1 MAKTIRDEQLVLNI
15 LVNGD
20 KAKKHILDLE
30 KSITDSKESLKNLKE
45 EQSKFTKGSDD
56 WKRLKTEIDNVKGS
70 IKSQQSELAKARM
83 EQSLMNASV
92 DDLRKRI
99 RLLRDTLSKTNPN
112 TKEWQVYNDELRQ
125 SRNRL
130 AELESQSKAMH
141 GTICGLAEA
150 AQKYWG
156 PVLAGWKLIQQ
167 FSGQIEK
174 AKQSW
179 LDYDE
184 ALVDAMKTT
193 GLSRSEMEELS
204 EALKKFDTRT
214 AQNELLS
221 LAHVG
226 GKLGISG
233 KEDLLEFVSAA
244 DKINVALKEDLGGD
258 AEAAIGQI
266 GKLVDIFQLKDNLGL
281 ERAMLSVGSAINEL
295 GAASTANE
303 GYIVNFTNRLAG
315 IAPNAQISIDKI
327 LGLASAL
334 DANAQG
340 AETAATAIGQ
350 TITAM
355 FKKTETF
362 AAIAKM
368 PFEEFR
374 DLLNNDVNGALIKVL
389 EGMRGNNG
397 LFDIVA
403 AMDEM
408 HLNGQRATTVLG
420 ALANNIDMLKS
431 QQELANEA
439 FAEGTSLTNEFNTK
453 NESATAVLEKTK
465 KALEEQWVELG
476 HKLTPALNAATSA
489 TTGVVSIV
497 NQAIA
502 LGIKYKAVLIAIT
515 AAYAAMN
522 LATAAKIAFDK
533 LRHFYSAQ
541 NKADLLMEASLLQ
554 GCTKAT
560 MLQCA
565 AQNLLVGNL
574 KGAAVAFKA
583 LGKAMLANPFG
594 LIAAAVGAL
603 AAGIGTM
610 IYKSREATKEL
621 RELNRKT
628 VDTTTAFVRAQTEI
642 DRNRKSLEEL
652 KDAATGAAEG
662 SDERRAAIA
671 KINELYGNY
680 LPKLLTEK
688 ITNDELETALKN
700 VNTQLENKIK
710 LQARESAEMD
720 IQQHKADAVKAAL
733 DGLGKRYEKLNG
745 GQSMSAAQVGS
756 VASSMSAYY
765 DMPDTEHFI
774 EMRDTIAGIF
784 DETVENEDRQV
795 NNIIALFS
803 DAQQNGR
810 KLRAMVDGLYGT
822 QSSGSNATLG
832 ELAGGETN
840 GNGTGTTSGGSTGG
854 DDAAKIAA
862 KAAEANATAM
872 LKGLEQAEEE
882 IDKESE
888 ALFQETLKRI
898 EKDAEMKAQL
908 VIDNEKDLTKKA
920 LLEEERRY
928 EKERAKAGDND
939 ELLELAEQKH
949 RNRVEK
955 IRLDSF
961 DRSVSDLKSQH
972 ELERQEMVNAQTE
985 ELLAF
990 KGTEKEKEALKK
1002 EHAKALAQFDLE
1014 YLTELQGMLQSV
1026 VDAGAL
1032 EGMPVSLDDAELQ
1045 KVRKQLA
1052 EIAAQMNE
1060 IKGGSSDSGD
1070 SSAGSKGK
1078 GKTHSIME
1086 GTGKGELFGVSQDD
1100 WETLFSNLQEGKFQA
1115 EDLQTVISGIGGA
1128 AQEAFNLASQFSDL
1142 AKKKEDAALK
1152 TYKKN
1157 QDSRKNSLEKRLN
1170 AGLITESQYNAQVEQ
1185 MDAEYDAYQEELAIK
1200 QAKREKALSITQAII
1215 STALSITQTIAQ
1227 WGLPWGLIPAA
1238 VAAAM
1243 GAAQIAV
1250 IASQPVTAGAEE
1262 GGFINV
1268 RREQDGKG
1276 FNARLNPS
1284 ARGFVTQPTVIVGE
1298 NGAEYVIP
1306 HEALENPTIA
1316 PVIASMETAR
1326 RNGKLRSL
1334 NFNAIYPAAA
1344 MPGRASGGF
1353 ISGNGGASG
1362 TAGTGSVSGDATSQ
1376 SLTLAKAL
1384 ERLTKKLGE
1393 PITASV
1399 SMLGKGGIKET
1410 EEKYNRL
1417 KRRGQL

>member
-1 MAKTIRDEQLVLNI
+1 MAKLKSEDLRLNI
-15 LVNGD
+15 IVNGD
-20 KAKKHILDLE
+20 SGRKEILDTQ
-30 KSITDSKESLKNLKE
+30 KSISS
-45 EQSKFTKGSDD
+45 
-56 WKRLKTEIDNVKGS
+56 
-70 IKSQQSELAKARM
+70 
-83 EQSLMNASV
+83 
-92 DDLRKRI
+92 
-99 RLLRDTLSKTNPN
+99 
-112 TKEWQVYNDELRQ
+112 
-125 SRNRL
+125 
-130 AELESQSKAMH
+130 LESQLKSLKKAEGDNSAAIADTNKKLTDAKAKYAELQRQMSLDQKTMSELKSH
-141 GTICGLAEA
+141 IKATRAALEKAVPGTENWNALNTELAISQGRFRELAEQAKNTQNVLSKGWNSFGRLSIA
-150 AQKYWG
+150 ANNI
-156 PVLAGWKLIQQ
+156 IQLYSR
-167 FSGQIEK
+167 FSGQIEQ

-193 GLSRSEMEELS
+193 GLSRDEMEELS
-204 EALKKFDTRT
+204 EALKKMDTRT

-221 LAHVG
+221 LARVG

-266 GKLVDIFQLKDNLGL
+266 GKLVDIFQLKENLGL

-327 LGLASAL
+327 LGLASTL
-334 DANAQG
+334 DANAQA

-355 FKKTETF
+355 FKKTGTF
-362 AAIAKM
+362 ARIAKM

-389 EGMRGNNG
+389 EGMKGSNG

-453 NESATAVLEKTK
+453 NESATAVQEKLTK
-465 KALEEQWVELG
+465 KVTEASVAIGQQLMPAANLALKGTGTFLG
-476 HKLTPALNAATSA
+476 LISQLITLFAKYQATIITVTALTAL
-489 TTGVVSIV
+489 
-497 NQAIA
+497 
-502 LGIKYKAVLIAIT
+502 
-515 AAYAAMN
+515 YAAKK
-522 LATAAKIAFDK
+522 KIAYLF
-533 LRHFYSAQ
+533 SA
-541 NKADLLMEASLLQ
+541 EFRASLLKEVAMLEAS
-554 GCTKAT
+554 GKANT
-560 MLQCA
+560 VHA
-565 AQNLLVGNL
+565 VTL
-574 KGAAVAFKA
+574 KILAGGYKTAGAAAKAFGKA
-583 LGKAMLANPFG
+583 LFANPVG
-594 LIAAAVGAL
+594 IIIAGIAALVQ
-603 AAGIGTM
+603 GISFFVS
-610 IYKSREATKEL
+610 KSREATKEL
-621 RELNRKT
+621 RELNKKT
-628 VDTTTAFVRAQTEI
+628 VDTTTAFVKAQTEI

-652 KDAATGAAEG
+652 KEAATGAAEG
-662 SDERRAAIA
+662 SDERKAAIA
-671 KINELYGNY
+671 RINELYGNY

-688 ITNDELETALKN
+688 TTNDELETALKN

-710 LQARESAEMD
+710 LQARENAEMD

-756 VASSMSAYY
+756 VASTMSAYY
-765 DMPDTEHFI
+765 DMPDFAHFE
-774 EMRDTIAGIF
+774 EMRGTLRGIF
-784 DETVENEDRQV
+784 NETYADEDRQV
-795 NNIIALFS
+795 NKILWLFHIA
-803 DAQQNGR
+803 QENGK

-832 ELAGGETN
+832 ELAGGN
-840 GNGTGTTSGGSTGG
+840 AAGTGGTSGGSADGG
-854 DDAAKIAA
+854 GEADSTLAE
-862 KAAEANATAM
+862 KAAEKNALA
-872 LKGLEQAEEE
+872 LQKGLEQVFED

-888 ALFQETLKRI
+888 DLFQETLERI
-898 EKDAEMKAQL
+898 EQEAEMKTQL
-908 VIDNEKDLTKKA
+908 LIDNEKDLTQKA
-920 LLEEERRY
+920 LMEEDRRY
-928 EKERAKAGDND
+928 EKERAQAGDND
-939 ELLELAEQKH
+939 ELLELVEQKH
-949 RNRVEK
+949 RNKVEK
-955 IRLDSF
+955 IRLDAF
-961 DRSVSDLKSQH
+961 NRSISELKSQH
-972 ELERQEMVNAQTE
+972 ELERQELVNAQTA
-985 ELLAF
+985 ELLEF
-990 KGTEKEKEALKK
+990 EGTEKEKAKLKQKHNK
-1002 EHAKALAQFDLE
+1002 ELAQFDLE

-1026 VDAGAL
+1026 VDTGAL
-1032 EGMPVSLDDAELQ
+1032 EGMSVSLDDAELQ
-1045 KVRKQLA
+1045 KVKQQLA
-1052 EIAAQMNE
+1052 ELVAQMNE
-1060 IKGGSSDSGD
+1060 IKGGASDGGNSSSDS
-1070 SSAGSKGK
+1070 GSKGK

-1100 WETLFSNLQEGKFQA
+1100 WETLFSNMAEGKFQA
-1115 EDLQTVISGIGGA
+1115 EDLQTVITGIGGA
-1128 AQEAFNLASQFSDL
+1128 AQEAFSIASQFSDL
-1142 AKKKEDAALK
+1142 ATKKENAALK
-1152 TYKKN
+1152 AYKKA
-1157 QDSRKNSLEKRLN
+1157 QDSRKDSLEKRLN

-1243 GAAQIAV
+1243 GAAQIAI
-1250 IASQPVTAGAEE
+1250 IASQPVSTGAEE

-1298 NGAEYVIP
+1298 NGSEYVIP

-1334 NFNAIYPAAA
+1334 NFNAVYPAAA
-1344 MPGRASGGF
+1344 GFASGGF
-1353 ISGNGGASG
+1353 ISGGGGTVKAAS
-1362 TAGTGSVSGDATSQ
+1362 ASSGSDAAQ
-1376 SLTLAKAL
+1376 NQALAKAL
-1384 ERLTKKLGE
+1384 EKLTKKLGE

>member
-20 KAKKHILDLE
+20 GAKKHILDLE
-30 KSITDSKESLKNLKE
+30 KSITDSKESLKRLKE

-56 WKRLKTEIDNVKGS
+56 WKRLKAEIDNVKGS
-70 IKSQQSELAKARM
+70 IKSQQGELAKARM

-99 RLLRDTLSKTNPN
+99 RLLRDTLNKTNPN
-112 TKEWQVYNDELRQ
+112 TEEWKVYNNELRL

-130 AELESQSKAMH
+130 AQLESQSKAMH

-156 PVLAGWKLIQQ
+156 PVITGWRLLQR
-167 FSGQIEK
+167 FSGQINQ

-193 GLSRSEMEELS
+193 GLSRDEMEELS
-204 EALKKFDTRT
+204 ESLKKFDTRT

-221 LAHVG
+221 LVRVG

-266 GKLVDIFQLKDNLGL
+266 GKLVDIFQLKDQLGL

-327 LGLASAL
+327 LGLASTL
-334 DANAQG
+334 DANAQA

-362 AAIAKM
+362 AEIAKM

-374 DLLNNDVNGALIKVL
+374 DLLNNDVNAALIKVL
-389 EGMRGNNG
+389 EGMKGEQG
-397 LFDIVA
+397 LFDIVD
-403 AMDEM
+403 AMGEM
-408 HLNGQRATTVLG
+408 QLNGQRATTVLG

-465 KALEEQWVELG
+465 KALEEQWVALG
-476 HKLTPALNAATSA
+476 QKLTPALNSMTSA
-489 TTGVVSIV
+489 TTGIVSIV
-497 NQAIA
+497 NQAIT
-502 LGIKYKAVLIAIT
+502 LGIKYKAVIIALT

-522 LATAAKIAFDK
+522 AASALKIVYDK

-541 NKADLLMEASLLQ
+541 NKADLLLESTLLQ

-574 KGAAVAFKA
+574 KGAAAAFKT

-594 LIAAAVGAL
+594 LIVAAVGAL

-610 IYKSREATKEL
+610 ISKSREATKEL
-621 RELNRKT
+621 RELNKKT
-628 VDTTTAFVRAQTEI
+628 VDTTTAFVKAQTEI

-662 SDERRAAIA
+662 SDERREAIN
-671 KINELYGNY
+671 KINRLYGDY

-688 ITNDELETALKN
+688 TTNDELETALKN

-733 DGLGKRYEKLNG
+733 DGLGKRYGKLNG
-745 GQSMSAAQVGS
+745 GQSMSAAQIGS
-756 VASSMSAYY
+756 VTSAMSGYY
-765 DMPDTEHFI
+765 DMPDMEHFVQ
-774 EMRDTIAGIF
+774 MRDTIAGIF
-784 DETVENEDRQV
+784 DETADSQDRQV
-795 NNIIALFS
+795 NNIVALFS
-803 DAQQNGR
+803 DARTEGL
-810 KLRAMVDGLYGT
+810 KLRAIVDGLYGT
-822 QSSGSNATLG
+822 QSAGGIATLG
-832 ELAGGETN
+832 ELTGDKTS
-840 GNGTGTTSGGSTGG
+840 GTKETSGGSGSGG
-854 DDAAKIAA
+854 GKAAETAA
-862 KAAEANATAM
+862 KALAESTAKA
-872 LKGLEQAEEE
+872 LEE
-882 IDKESE
+882 IEKETGKESE
-888 ALFQETLKRI
+888 ALFQETMKRI
-898 EKDAEMKAQL
+898 EKDGKMKKQL
-908 VIDNEKDLTKKA
+908 IIDTEDDITQKA
-920 LLEEERRY
+920 LLTEERRY
-928 EKERAKAGDND
+928 EEERAEAEGNSD
-939 ELLELAEQKH
+939 LLALIEKKHANKVEQ
-949 RNRVEK
+949 
-955 IRLDSF
+955 IRLDAF
-961 DRSVSDLKSQH
+961 NRSVSNLKSRH
-972 ELERQEMVNAQTE
+972 ELERQEMENAQAE

-990 KGTEKEKEALKK
+990 KGTAKEKEALKK
-1002 EHAKALAQFDLE
+1002 EHAEKLAEFDLE
-1014 YLTELQGMLQSV
+1014 YLSRLQEMLQSV
-1026 VDAGAL
+1026 VDTGAL
-1032 EGMPVSLDDAELQ
+1032 EGIPVSLDEAELQ
-1045 KVRKQLA
+1045 KVKKQLA
-1052 EIAAQMNE
+1052 ELIAQMNQ
-1060 IKGGSSDSGD
+1060 IKGGESSDDDTG
-1070 SSAGSKGK
+1070 SSKSKGG
-1078 GKTHSIME
+1078 GKTHSISE
-1086 GTGKGELFGVSQDD
+1086 GTGKGTFLGLAVDD
-1100 WETLFSNLQEGKFQA
+1100 WTVLIEHIREGKITA
-1115 EDLQTVISGIGGA
+1115 EDFQNVLTSIGSTA
-1128 AQEAFNLASQFSDL
+1128 EYAFSTASKFIDL
-1142 AKKKEDAALK
+1142 TKKKEDAALK
-1152 TYKKN
+1152 AYKKN
-1157 QDSRKNSLEKRLN
+1157 QDSRKSSLEKRLN

-1200 QAKREKALSITQAII
+1200 QAKREKALNLIQAII
-1215 STALSITQTIAQ
+1215 NTALSITSTFAQ
-1227 WGLPWGLIPAA
+1227 FGATPWGIAAAA
-1238 VAAAM
+1238 VAAAT
-1243 GAAQIAV
+1243 GAVQIAL
-1250 IASQPVTAGAEE
+1250 IASQPVTTGAEE

-1276 FNARLNPS
+1276 FNARLNPD
-1284 ARGFVTQPTVIVGE
+1284 ARGFVTKPTVIVGE
-1298 NGAEYVIP
+1298 NGSEYVIP
-1306 HEALENPTIA
+1306 HEALENPTLA

-1334 NFNAIYPAAA
+1334 NFGAVYPASSVA
-1344 MPGRASGGF
+1344 GFVSGGF
-1353 ISGNGGASG
+1353 TGDTGASAK
-1362 TAGTGSVSGDATSQ
+1362 TSATSGADNQ
-1376 SLTLAKAL
+1376 TVSAAALAKAL
-1384 ERLTKKLGE
+1384 ERLTKKLDE

-1410 EEKYNRL
+1410 EEKYNRIR
-1417 KRRGQL
+1417 RRGQL

>member
-30 KSITDSKESLKNLKE
+30 KSITDSKESLKSLKE
-45 EQSKFTKGSDD
+45 EQSKFTKESDD

-92 DDLRKRI
+92 DDLKKRI

-130 AELESQSKAMH
+130 AQLESQSKAMH
-141 GTICGLAEA
+141 GTICDLAEA

-179 LDYDE
+179 LSYDE

-193 GLSRSEMEELS
+193 GLSRDEMEELS
-204 EALKKFDTRT
+204 EALKKLDTRT

-221 LAHVG
+221 LARVG

-327 LGLASAL
+327 LGLASTL

-362 AAIAKM
+362 ADIAKM

-389 EGMRGNNG
+389 EGMKGNNG

-476 HKLTPALNAATSA
+476 QKLTPALNAATSA
-489 TTGVVSIV
+489 TAGVVSIV

-502 LGIKYKAVLIAIT
+502 LGIKYKAVIIAIT

-662 SDERRAAIA
+662 SDDRRAAIA

-688 ITNDELETALKN
+688 TTNDELETALKN

-710 LQARESAEMD
+710 LQARESMEMD
-720 IQQHKADAVKAAL
+720 IQQHKVDAVKAAL
-733 DGLGKRYEKLNG
+733 DGLEKRYKQLNG
-745 GQSMSAAQVGS
+745 GKSMSAAQVGS
-756 VASSMSAYY
+756 IASSMSAYY

-803 DAQQNGR
+803 DAQENGR

-822 QSSGSNATLG
+822 PSSGSNATLG
-832 ELAGGETN
+832 ELTGGESN
-840 GNGTGTTSGGSTGG
+840 GNGTGTTFGGTTGG
-854 DDAAKIAA
+854 GDT
-862 KAAEANATAM
+862 AAEKLAIA
-872 LKGLEQAEEE
+872 LQKGLEQAFRE
-882 IDKESE
+882 IDDESE
-888 ALFQETLKRI
+888 KLFQETLKRI
-898 EKDAEMKAQL
+898 DKDAEMKTQL

-928 EKERAKAGDND
+928 EKERKEAGSND

-949 RNRVEK
+949 RNKVEK
-955 IRLDSF
+955 IQLDAF
-961 DRSVSDLKSQH
+961 DRSVKNLQSRH
-972 ELERQEMVNAQTE
+972 ELERQEMVNAQSE

-990 KGTEKEKEALKK
+990 KGTEEEKAALKQK
-1002 EHAKALAQFDLE
+1002 HNRELAQFDLE

-1026 VDAGAL
+1026 VDTGAL
-1032 EGMPVSLDDAELQ
+1032 EDMPVSLDDAELQ

-1052 EIAAQMNE
+1052 EVAAQMNE
-1060 IKGGSSDSGD
+1060 IKGGESSESDTDSK
-1070 SSAGSKGK
+1070 AK
-1078 GKTHSIME
+1078 GKTHSIAE
-1086 GTGKGELFGVSQDD
+1086 GTGKGDLFGVSQDD

-1115 EDLQTVISGIGGA
+1115 EDLQTVIAGIGGA
-1128 AQEAFNLASQFSDL
+1128 AQEAFSLASQFSDL

-1152 TYKKN
+1152 AYKKN

-1243 GAAQIAV
+1243 GAAQIAI
-1250 IASQPVTAGAEE
+1250 IASQPVTTGAEE

-1334 NFNAIYPAAA
+1334 NFNAVYPAAA

-1362 TAGTGSVSGDATSQ
+1362 TAAATSASGDGTSQ
-1376 SLTLAKAL
+1376 SLALAKAL
-1384 ERLTKKLGE
+1384 EKLTKKLDE

-1410 EEKYNRL
+1410 EEKYNRIR
-1417 KRRGQL
+1417 RRGQL